1 LKGLFQLLLSP
12 YILTSSS
19 ILRRGF
25 RSRQTDR
32 LSSRH
37 LAPQALMLMPMIMSG
52 TVMATATLAA
62 MISLRIMS
70 SSVCDGA
77 QTVMEGVRPFMW
89 GQGSQNASACFP
101 WPLADHLPRPLQSR
115 LQALHQMP
123 KSFPG
128 APVCNP
134 SGAWASDA
142 RPRRDADA
150 LQRPVFIP
158 PPPPARGRPP
168 LENCVEGLTSGVPHV
183 TNPLK
188 VARPVAGET
197 LWQVSTWIVR
207 KGRQPATSHQ
217 DQKHEQGAKPLI
229 SSIF

>member
-101 WPLADHLPRPLQSR
+101 WPLADHLPDHFSPGSKHSTRCRNLFLGVLLQFHPVTRPATLLTGRDAGPARAALWCWNPLPGR
-115 LQALHQMP
+115 LQET
-123 KSFPG
+123 PG
-128 APVCNP
+128 RKTRR
-134 SGAWASDA
+134 G
-142 RPRRDADA
+142 PR
-150 LQRPVFIP
+150 
-158 PPPPARGRPP
+158 
-168 LENCVEGLTSGVPHV
+168 E
-183 TNPLK
+183 
-188 VARPVAGET
+188 
-197 LWQVSTWIVR
+197 
-207 KGRQPATSHQ
+207 
-217 DQKHEQGAKPLI
+217 
-229 SSIF
+229 

>member
-77 QTVMEGVRPFMW
+77 QTVMEGGKAFHV
-89 GQGSQNASACFP
+89 GSRQPERISSL
-101 WPLADHLPRPLQSR
+101 PLA
-115 LQALHQMP
+115 
-123 KSFPG
+123 FG
-128 APVCNP
+128 
-134 SGAWASDA
+134 
-142 RPRRDADA
+142 
-150 LQRPVFIP
+150 
-158 PPPPARGRPP
+158 
-168 LENCVEGLTSGVPHV
+168 
-183 TNPLK
+183 
-188 VARPVAGET
+188 
-197 LWQVSTWIVR
+197 
-207 KGRQPATSHQ
+207 
-217 DQKHEQGAKPLI
+217 
-229 SSIF
+229 

>member
-12 YILTSSS
+12 YIITSSS

-77 QTVMEGVRPFMW
+77 QTVMEGGKAFTCGVKAARTHQLASLGLWLTISPDHFSPGSKHSTRCRNLFLALRSAIHPVTRP
-89 GQGSQNASACFP
+89 ATR
-101 WPLADHLPRPLQSR
+101 D
-115 LQALHQMP
+115 QAETL
-123 KSFPG
+123 
-128 APVCNP
+128 
-134 SGAWASDA
+134 
-142 RPRRDADA
+142 
-150 LQRPVFIP
+150 
-158 PPPPARGRPP
+158 
-168 LENCVEGLTSGVPHV
+168 
-183 TNPLK
+183 
-188 VARPVAGET
+188 ARPVLPCGAGTPSLVVCRRPPFGKTRRGLGE
-197 LWQVSTWIVR
+197 
-207 KGRQPATSHQ
+207 GCAAHGNPA
-217 DQKHEQGAKPLI
+217 
-229 SSIF
+229 

>member
-89 GQGSQNASACFP
+89 GQGSQNASARFP
-101 WPLADHLPRPLQSR
+101 WPLADHLPRPHPSR
-115 LQALHQMP
+115 LQALHRLP
-123 KSFPG
+123 KSFPRRV
-128 APVCNP
+128 ASIP
-134 SGAWASDA
+134 SGDQASNA
-142 RPRRDADA
+142 RPGRDADA
-150 LQRPVFIP
+150 LQRPVFDP
-158 PPPPARGRPP
+158 
-168 LENCVEGLTSGVPHV
+168 
-183 TNPLK
+183 
-188 VARPVAGET
+188 
-197 LWQVSTWIVR
+197 
-207 KGRQPATSHQ
+207 
-217 DQKHEQGAKPLI
+217 
-229 SSIF
+229 

>member
-1 LKGLFQLLLSP
+1 MKGLFQLLLSP

-168 LENCVEGLTSGVPHV
+168 IGKLRRGPREWCAARNKPAESGP
-183 TNPLK
+183 TGSRGNPL
-188 VARPVAGET
+188 ASFNLDSQERET
-197 LWQVSTWIVR
+197 
-207 KGRQPATSHQ
+207 ASHF
-217 DQKHEQGAKPLI
+217 
-229 SSIF
+229 SSGSKT

>member
-12 YILTSSS
+12 YIITSSS

-89 GQGSQNASACFP
+89 GQGSQNTSACFP

-134 SGAWASDA
+134 SGDQASNA
-142 RPRRDADA
+142 RPGRDAS
-150 LQRPVFIP
+150 
-158 PPPPARGRPP
+158 PARAALWCRNPLPGR
-168 LENCVEGLTSGVPHV
+168 LQENPHSEKRVEGLARGVLHTEILPEV
-183 TNPLK
+183 IC
-188 VARPVAGET
+188 A
-197 LWQVSTWIVR
+197 S
-207 KGRQPATSHQ
+207 
-217 DQKHEQGAKPLI
+217 
-229 SSIF
+229 